1 VHAASNCEA
10 AAAVLLGHDGN
21 GDSTLGVGEREKG
34 ESERME
40 GVE

>member
-1 VHAASNCEA
+1 
-10 AAAVLLGHDGN
+10 VLPDRDGN
-21 GDSTLGVGEREKG
+21 GDSALGVGEREKG